1 MFPAEVP
8 EAFERE
14 QGTTEAEWLAVLPG
28 AVRAHAL
35 ELGPARAV
43 VAIGHGRL
51 HLSWEVLPPRQI
63 ALVRM
68 PRLVVR
74 YRFEGVEAASRT
86 AFMRY
91 FDLFIQ
97 RGGG

>member
-14 QGTTEAEWLAVLPG
+14 QGSTEAEWLAVLPG

-35 ELGPARAV
+35 QLHAGQAS
-43 VAIGHGRL
+43 VAIGEGRL
-51 HLSWEVLPPRQI
+51 LLNWQVMPPRRI
-63 ALVRM
+63 ALIRM
-68 PRLVVR
+68 PRLSVR
-74 YRFEGVEAASRT
+74 YRFEGVDATTRA